1 MQTFIDIDFIKS
13 LWEKAKASPRL
24 RMHYDMRNSADDTSQ
39 RILNALLP
47 GTEVPIHRHEATAE
61 SVVCLCGKMEMIFFE
76 PCDSA
81 EGGFKEIERLLL
93 CPAEGVYGL
102 QLPAGMWHS
111 VNVIEP
117 SVIFEAKDGKFVG

>member
-1 MQTFIDIDFIKS
+1 MQTFIDFDFIKS
-13 LWEKAKASPRL
+13 LWEKAEVSPRL

-81 EGGFKEIERLLL
+81 EGEFKEIERFLL
-93 CPAEGVYGL
+93 CPAEGMYGL

-117 SVIFEAKDGKFVG
+117 SVIFEAKDGAYVS

>member
-1 MQTFIDIDFIKS
+1 MKTIIDINLIKE
-13 LWEKAKASPRL
+13 LWKQADDSPRL
-24 RMHYDMRNSADDTSQ
+24 RMHYDLRNSAEDTSQ

-47 GTEVPIHRHEATAE
+47 GTEVSIHRHESTNE
-61 SVVCLCGKMEMIFFE
+61 TFVCLCGKMEMIFYE
-76 PCDSA
+76 PCDTA